1 MSAILGGAALTGIY
15 LYFAQG
21 LPDIRSIA
29 DYQPPQTTRIL
40 AADGT
45 VIGTFSKERRTL
57 IGRTQMPDVLI
68 HAILSAEDADFF
80 EHEGLDYMGMMRALY
95 NSLKAGR
102 VTGSGS
108 TITQQTVKNLL
119 LTPERSFRRKA
130 RELILAR
137 RLDST
142 LSKDDILT
150 IYLNAIYLGHGRYG
164 VEAASRYY
172 FSRSAQQLNL
182 NQAAI
187 LAGLIQSPERIS
199 PRKHPDRARARR
211 GYVLRQMKKNNYITD
226 SELTEALEQPL
237 GLAPRPT
244 APDGDFAYFVSEVR
258 QRLVKQFGETAV
270 LTGGMTVHT
279 TIDPLRQRAAVKAV
293 RDGLI
298 RLDKRQGFTESPTR
312 LIGPMVADWQ
322 RKRRKALGGRAP
334 TLGRVVRARVE
345 KVTADRYH
353 LDLGIGKARL
363 PRRIDARLGSKKTK
377 SFKVGDIIQVKLRA
391 DGPAH
396 PKVMWASLADVPQA
410 AFVAISMRDR
420 GVKAM
425 VGGWHAKDYPFNRV
439 TRAKRQPGSA
449 FKPFV
454 WGAAMDSRR
463 LTPAST
469 LIDAPE
475 TLRVFQGQFW
485 QPKNYTGKFR
495 GLISLRTALAHSV
508 NSVAV
513 HIAETVGISRI
524 QSFARKTGLTSP
536 LARGLAIALGASEVT
551 PIELVNAYV
560 GLTTGQSA
568 QPPRFITKIE
578 HRSEQR
584 SPESVTS
591 NDGISPEVAFLVR
604 SMLRS
609 VVTEGSGR
617 ALSKIDRPVVGKTGT
632 TNAARDAWF
641 VGALPDIVFGVW
653 VGFDSNRPLGK
664 KESGGRTAAPII
676 ADYVR
681 AVELDG
687 EDWPPAPDGIETR
700 KVVSDGRLA
709 PPTSKKGREEFFLIG
724 TEPRETAPAEG
735 QLDTKSFFFEGEG
748 QPANTAEQDV
758 TPVAVPK
765 VSVTPLQP
773 SLMPVKPVAAKSVQV
788 PLGDSKNRDSNALA
802 KPGPLDRVDLKP
814 VKPTAVLG
822 VQPVRVKPTRTLNG
836 TTVPQTDEPVEIQDE
851 DRP

>member
-1 MSAILGGAALTGIY
+1 MTTKRRGQRGAKRTQPKGKSGRQSSGPSRSRQGSRPGRVLRWLTILAMMSGILGGAALTGVY

-21 LPDIRSIA
+21 LPDIRNIA

-45 VIGTFSKERRTL
+45 MIGAFYKERRTL

-80 EHEGLDYMGMMRALY
+80 KHEGLDYMGMLRALY

-164 VEAASRYY
+164 VEAAVSTILLGRH
-172 FSRSAQQLNL
+172 NKIDL

-199 PRKHPDRARARR
+199 PRKHPKRAKARR
-211 GYVLRQMKKNNYITD
+211 AYVLQQMKKNGYID
-226 SELTEALEQPL
+226 RVELDTVLAKPL
-237 GLAPRPT
+237 GLAYPRHLMGT
-244 APDGDFAYFVSEVR
+244 ISILWQKVR
-258 QRLVKQFGETAV
+258 RRLVKQFGEETV

-279 TIDPLRQRAAVKAV
+279 TIDPIRQRAALRAV
-293 RDGLI
+293 RNGLMQ
-298 RLDKRQGFTESPTR
+298 LDQRQGFTKPPKR
-312 LIGPMVADWQ
+312 LIGPMAADWK
-322 RKRRKALGGRAP
+322 RKRKKALGGRAP
-334 TLGRVVRARVE
+334 TLGRVVSARVS
-345 KVTADRYH
+345 KVERKNYE
-353 LDLGIGKARL
+353 LDLGVGRARL
-363 PRRIDARLGSKKTK
+363 PRRIDARIKTK
-377 SFKVGDIIQVKLRA
+377 KQGGFKVGDIIRVKIRA

-396 PKVMWASLADVPQA
+396 PKVMWASLADIPQA
-410 AFVAISMRDR
+410 AFVAISTRDR
-420 GVKAM
+420 GVQAM
-425 VGGWHAKDYPFNRV
+425 VGGWSPQDYPFNRA
-439 TRAKRQPGSA
+439 TRARRQPGSA

-513 HIAETVGISRI
+513 HIAETVGIPRI
-524 QSFARKTGLTSP
+524 EAFARQSGLTSP

-551 PIELVNAYV
+551 PISS
-560 GLTTGQSA
+560 LT
-568 QPPRFITKIE
+568 
-578 HRSEQR
+578 H
-584 SPESVTS
+584 
-591 NDGISPEVAFLVR
+591 
-604 SMLRS
+604 M
-609 VVTEGSGR
+609 
-617 ALSKIDRPVVGKTGT
+617 
-632 TNAARDAWF
+632 
-641 VGALPDIVFGVW
+641 
-653 VGFDSNRPLGK
+653 
-664 KESGGRTAAPII
+664 
-676 ADYVR
+676 
-681 AVELDG
+681 
-687 EDWPPAPDGIETR
+687 
-700 KVVSDGRLA
+700 
-709 PPTSKKGREEFFLIG
+709 
-724 TEPRETAPAEG
+724 
-735 QLDTKSFFFEGEG
+735 
-748 QPANTAEQDV
+748 
-758 TPVAVPK
+758 
-765 VSVTPLQP
+765 
-773 SLMPVKPVAAKSVQV
+773 
-788 PLGDSKNRDSNALA
+788 
-802 KPGPLDRVDLKP
+802 
-814 VKPTAVLG
+814 
-822 VQPVRVKPTRTLNG
+822 
-836 TTVPQTDEPVEIQDE
+836 
-851 DRP
+851 